1 MVKFTLSLICL
12 ILCYTNK
19 AYSESNIINSK
30 KTQNRFI
37 YFVNGF
43 EAKLYLYPDKSS
55 EILQD
60 LPYGT
65 FLESVSPSIL
75 LDDPNW
81 ISIQTSSK
89 LSGFVLSGEV
99 VKFPYKFIFKNVSN
113 DVIDKF
119 TLIHLKKDA
128 NAWQQITNFLF
139 QASENGDYT
148 GEQYVFF
155 RVFSGEALANAI
167 EAMHIVESNSLS
179 DNSISVNPTKQIESN
194 DFLNK
199 YKDYLTKDSTTNQI
213 RLDENFF
220 WKYASLNSNS
230 KYAEIA
236 GRFAMQQTA
245 RKDCKGEPIC
255 FLLSLNNREF
265 RYLRFFPESKER
277 KKLSRAITN
286 QLEKYTKERELIAC
300 FLPQQDYNYQI
311 FKQLKYNRYY
321 IHNSELMK
329 YDKYISIITEECFP

>member
-19 AYSESNIINSK
+19 AYSESNLINSK

-65 FLESVSPSIL
+65 LLETAPPSIL

-81 ISIQTSSK
+81 ISVQTDTK
-89 LSGFVLSGEV
+89 LSGFLLSGEV
-99 VKFPYKFIFKNVSN
+99 IKFPSKFNFNNVSN
-113 DVIDKF
+113 DVINKF
-119 TLIHLKKDA
+119 TLIHLKNDV

-139 QASENGDYT
+139 QVSENGDYT

-167 EAMHIVESNSLS
+167 EAMQIIESNSLS
-179 DNSISVNPTKQIESN
+179 DNSISVNPIKQFEGN
-194 DFLNK
+194 DFLNR
-199 YKDYLTKDSTTNQI
+199 YKNYLTKDSTTNQI

-245 RKDCKGEPIC
+245 LKDCKGEPIC

-265 RYLRFFPESKER
+265 RYLRFFPETKER
-277 KKLSRAITN
+277 KKLSRSITN
-286 QLEKYTKERELIAC
+286 QLEKFTKERELIAC

-321 IHNSELMK
+321 VHNSELK
-329 YDKYISIITEECFP
+329 DYDTYLSIITEECFP